1 MVLRCTIWR
10 VSQIPDTGLDKV
22 RIEMAER
29 VVSAHGPFRWLLQLI
44 VNGVG
49 HGAALY
55 SAGSAA
61 GLVDQGLLG
70 GFAVLPLLA
79 LFGAVGVSR
88 LLVPRSV
95 YVGCGLAAAVLS
107 GCRGWWVVGLRH
119 GAPSE

>member
-1 MVLRCTIWR
+1 MYR
-10 VSQIPDTGLDKV
+10 VPP
-22 RIEMAER
+22 R
-29 VVSAHGPFRWLLQLI
+29 GPFRRLLQLI

-79 LFGAVGVSR
+79 LLGAVVVSR

-95 YVGCGLAAAVLS
+95 SVGGGLAAAVLS
-107 GCRGWWVVGLRH
+107 GCRRWWRLM
-119 GAPSE
+119 S